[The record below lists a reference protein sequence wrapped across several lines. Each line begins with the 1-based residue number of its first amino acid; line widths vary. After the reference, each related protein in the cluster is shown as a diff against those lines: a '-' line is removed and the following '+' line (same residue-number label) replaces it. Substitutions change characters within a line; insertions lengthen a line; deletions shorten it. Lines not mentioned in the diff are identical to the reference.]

1 MISDQQ
7 IKWIKE
13 KSQTAEGQE
22 WIKFI
27 AEYANLLY
35 NVKGV
40 PLDQVLSRQL
50 AAEHLEKLVA
60 LSQDKEPK
68 PRLNEYL

>member
-1 MISDQQ
+1 MNDLQ
-7 IKWIKE
+7 IKWLKE
-13 KSQTAEGQE
+13 QSQTPEGQE

-40 PLDQVLSRQL
+40 PIEQVLSRQL
-50 AAEHLEKLVA
+50 AAEHLEKIVA

-68 PRLNEYL
+68 PRVNEYL

>member
-1 MISDQQ
+1 MITDSQ

-13 KSQTAEGQE
+13 QAQTPEGQE

-40 PLDQVLSRQL
+40 PIDQVLSRQL

-60 LSQDKEPK
+60 LSQDKELK
-68 PRLNEYL
+68 PRVNEYL